1 MKRSSSAPTE
11 AGGALLSLRIL
22 VFAAA
27 APVLLARTR
36 LAALAAALEPA
47 APSAAEPTAAGVAA
61 RLARVDRVLAAGW
74 PLVRRGCLTRGLTR
88 YRFLREL
95 GADVSL
101 AFGIAPGSGDW
112 EGHCCLE
119 LAGVPLAEP
128 RDPRPTYA
136 ETWRIH
142 PPPAI
147 DARAGAGAPSLREPG
162 ALA

>member
-1 MKRSSSAPTE
+1 MKRSWSAPTE

-22 VFAAA
+22 AFAAT

-36 LAALAAALEPA
+36 LGSLAAALEPA
-47 APSAAEPTAAGVAA
+47 RPPAAAPTAAAVTA
-61 RLARVDRVLAAGW
+61 RVTRVDRVLAAGW
-74 PLVRRGCLTRGLTR
+74 PIVRRGCLTRGLTR

-101 AFGIAPGSGDW
+101 TFGIAPGSGDW
-112 EGHCCLE
+112 AGHCWLE
-119 LAGVPLAEP
+119 LAGEPLAEP

-136 ETWRIH
+136 EMWRIP

-147 DARAGAGAPSLREPG
+147 DACTGAPSALESG
-162 ALA
+162 ART